1 LIGEDRRRQGI
12 VPDFSV
18 TENLLLAH
26 LGRDPGMGLHY
37 DKYLGEIDR
46 LLTELDMPDHILAA
60 PILGLSGGQQQK
72 VILARWLLLN
82 PAVLLLDEPTRGVD
96 IGTRNTIYQIIRK
109 IAERGIGVVV
119 VSSDFEEVLGL
130 SDRVVVLSDGVSVAQ
145 ARSELLDAEILAMYA
160 APRSS
165 AQGLHDVLADLSARY
180 SATAYWLQ
188 IERGRVFCFDLVANA
203 QADTGIDADQFPLIG
218 ETAIPLALAA
228 HGGAVVTDGSLESM
242 MFKLTNQSGHSFG
255 YLGLSV
261 NARQPL
267 ADPGSI
273 RAAILNSMTGHGVG
287 QLLIAGQTEENE
299 A

>member
-1 LIGEDRRRQGI
+1 MLFR
-12 VPDFSV
+12 S
-18 TENLLLAH
+18 
-26 LGRDPGMGLHY
+26 
-37 DKYLGEIDR
+37 
-46 LLTELDMPDHILAA
+46 
-60 PILGLSGGQQQK
+60 
-72 VILARWLLLN
+72 
-82 PAVLLLDEPTRGVD
+82 VD

-109 IAERGIGVVV
+109 IAEKGIGVVV

-188 IERGRVFCFDLVANA
+188 IERGRVFCFDLVANSE
-203 QADTGIDADQFPLIG
+203 ADTGIDANQFPLIE
-218 ETAIPLALAA
+218 ETLIPLALAYA
-228 HGGAVVTDGSLESM
+228 RGSTVIEDGSLRSV

-261 NARQPL
+261 KPSESAPQPL
-267 ADPGSI
+267 SNPEAI
-273 RAAILNSMTGHGVG
+273 RATILNCMTGHDVG
-287 QLLIAGQTEENE
+287 QLLIAAQTEENE